1 MSITPEMPPVLNLF
15 LSGNARLPVCPV
27 VFTRLSAALGS
38 SDTSQN
44 ELASILKA
52 DVALTA
58 AVLHVSNSAFYGA
71 LRQIS
76 TVDQA
81 ILRIGYAE
89 VWKIAVGLKAK
100 EIFCA
105 TGGAVFHNWLYH
117 HSLYTGLFLRQL
129 GRAVNPQWD
138 EFFFTAGILHDLG
151 RLVLAQVD
159 ANYPKA
165 CMEVGAFTS
174 HGSQWERQ
182 QYQADHAQIS
192 AALIEFWNL
201 PKLLSSM
208 IEAHHSPSASDRIK
222 VCLWAADV
230 WSYVVSNPGTLDP
243 KVGGNLLETKVFPAV
258 KINKE
263 EAAKIAKRVEDEKLS
278 LTHE

>member
-1 MSITPEMPPVLNLF
+1 MSVSPNVPSVLNLF
-15 LSGNARLPVCPV
+15 LSKNLRLPVCPV

-38 SDTSQN
+38 NDSSRNQ
-44 ELASILKA
+44 LASILKTDA
-52 DVALTA
+52 ALTA
-58 AVLHVSNSAFYGA
+58 AVLRVSNSAFYGA
-71 LRQIS
+71 SRQIS

-100 EIFCA
+100 EVFCA
-105 TGGAVFHNWLYH
+105 DGGASFHIWLYH
-117 HSLYTGLFLRQL
+117 HSLYTGLFLRHL
-129 GRAVNPQWD
+129 GRVVNPRWD

-165 CMEVGAFTS
+165 CMQVDAFTS
-174 HGSQWERQ
+174 HGLQWERQ
-182 QYQADHAQIS
+182 QYQADHAQVS
-192 AALIEFWNL
+192 GALIEYWNL

-208 IEAHHSPSASDRIK
+208 IEAHHSPSASDRVK

-243 KVGGNLLETKVFPAV
+243 KVGEHLLKTKVFPLAQLKEDQAARIV
-258 KINKE
+258 KSVE
-263 EAAKIAKRVEDEKLS
+263 EEKLS